1 MEGDSAAL
9 GVLTARS
16 LGNPLDI
23 GGTTGGT
30 NQRFLVPIRRDQNQR
45 LRRAVL
51 LNSPTSHGRP
61 FWWGLARTSQ
71 PHPNPN
77 LGPAF
82 QRRKGKIH
90 RP

>member
-1 MEGDSAAL
+1 MECDSAAL

-51 LNSPTSHGRP
+51 LNPPTSHGRP
-61 FWWGLARTSQ
+61 FWWAWHEPR
-71 PHPNPN
+71 NPT
-77 LGPAF
+77 P
-82 QRRKGKIH
+82 I
-90 RP
+90 PI